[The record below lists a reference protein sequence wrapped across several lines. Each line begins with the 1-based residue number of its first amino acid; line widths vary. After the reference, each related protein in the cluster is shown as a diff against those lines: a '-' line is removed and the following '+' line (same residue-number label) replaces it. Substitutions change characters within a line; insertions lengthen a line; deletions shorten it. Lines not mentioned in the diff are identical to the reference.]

1 MLQKNG
7 QKKCNVAAFKDTRRG
22 PGTKTGGQTLEAR
35 KAKAMDSP
43 LEPPEKNAA
52 LQVTDFSPMRLLL
65 DSHLE
70 SCKIIDEDCFK
81 PLNLWS
87 FVTAT
92 IGHQ

>member
-7 QKKCNVAAFKDTRRG
+7 QQKCNVAGFKDTRRG
-22 PGTKTGGQTLEAR
+22 PGTKTRGQTLKAR

-52 LQVTDFSPMRLLL
+52 LQIPDFGPMRLLL
-65 DSHLE
+65 HSHVE
-70 SCKIIDEDCFK
+70 SCKIIDEYCFK
-81 PLNLWS
+81 PLNPWS

-92 IGHQ
+92 IGH